1 MISDN
6 ENRGLRYH
14 YLFVN
19 KNSRGASLKSTI
31 DMYEWLRKTGAIK
44 HDGAAMNRLKELKL
58 QYKSG
63 KRYQK
68 WMKQAQLLS

>member
-19 KNSRGASLKSTI
+19 KNSSGASLKSMI

-44 HDGAAMNRLKELKL
+44 HNGAAMKRLGELKL

-68 WMKQAQLLS
+68 

>member
-1 MISDN
+1 MTSMSDN

-19 KNSRGASLKSTI
+19 KNSRGASLKSMI

-44 HDGAAMNRLKELKL
+44 RDGSAMNRLGQLKNL
-58 QYKSG
+58 YRSG

-68 WMKQAQLLS
+68 